1 MVRTI
6 LDNFCVKSG
15 IFCPRC
21 EEKMRKGQISD
32 LDVKVIRTITE
43 MEKEN
48 TPLQDVTYHK
58 TVEAGDIMAL
68 MVDKRGVDAFMASG
82 AKLAKNLGDRMGK
95 RVRVLSYGGDE
106 RNFLEELFSPFGILT
121 INTIWLPDGSRETKV
136 IHCGHRLCPS
146 SCTDYVCLKVLD

>member
-21 EEKMRKGQISD
+21 EEKLRKGQISD

-48 TPLQDVTYHK
+48 TPLQDGTYHK
-58 TVEAGDIMAL
+58 TVEAGDIMSL
-68 MVDKRGVDAFMASG
+68 MVDKRGADAFMASG
-82 AKLAKNLGDRMGK
+82 AKFAKNSWDRMSK
-95 RVRVLSYGGDE
+95 RSTDRSYGADNGE
-106 RNFLEELFSPFGILT
+106 SLE
-121 INTIWLPDGSRETKV
+121 
-136 IHCGHRLCPS
+136 
-146 SCTDYVCLKVLD
+146 